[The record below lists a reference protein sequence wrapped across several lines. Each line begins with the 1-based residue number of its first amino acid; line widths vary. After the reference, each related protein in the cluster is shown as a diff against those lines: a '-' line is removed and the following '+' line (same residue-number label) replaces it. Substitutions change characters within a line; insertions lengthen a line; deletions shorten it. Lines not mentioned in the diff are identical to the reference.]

1 MEKLCWQA
9 QERPLSKLDTKV
21 HWRLNDL
28 LRASKKAKEFAA
40 VSWSDPMDQDGS
52 HFIQWQLE
60 SNQQIETNNSV
71 NLDEVSMSDI
81 EEGEIVFSDDDI
93 NASAELQAIIS
104 KAKEEAFQA
113 GVENGK
119 HQAEQSYSEATVAL
133 KNLIEKIRLNEGN
146 IKEFHDPLKKLAI
159 HLAEQLIRGELIMSS
174 AAIQRLVNQS
184 LEDIERQGTDA
195 IVITLHPEDVES
207 LLDTADLMKEGIEF
221 RSDIHLS
228 RGSVRVTMGDSAIE
242 DLIEHRLQN
251 IVESLYKENVE
262 DIPSLETEENSNP
275 QEIADEQV
283 VQQGTDER
291 SLSVSNEE
299 AENSL
304 DE

>member
-1 MEKLCWQA
+1 M
-9 QERPLSKLDTKV
+9 SKLDTKV

-52 HFIQWQLE
+52 HFIQWQPE
-60 SNQQIETNNSV
+60 SNQQIETNNPV
-71 NLDEVSMSDI
+71 NLDEISMSDI

-174 AAIQRLVNQS
+174 AAIQRLVIQS

>member
-195 IVITLHPEDVES
+195 IVITLHPEDLES
-207 LLDTADLMKEGIEF
+207 LLDTPDLMKEGIEF

>member
-1 MEKLCWQA
+1 M
-9 QERPLSKLDTKV
+9 SKLDTKV

-195 IVITLHPEDVES
+195 IVITLHPEDLES
-207 LLDTADLMKEGIEF
+207 LLDTPDLMKEGIEF

-242 DLIEHRLQN
+242 DLIEHRLQH

>member
-1 MEKLCWQA
+1 M
-9 QERPLSKLDTKV
+9 SKLDTKV

-195 IVITLHPEDVES
+195 IVITLHPEDLES
-207 LLDTADLMKEGIEF
+207 LLDTPDLMKEGIEF

>member
-1 MEKLCWQA
+1 
-9 QERPLSKLDTKV
+9 
-21 HWRLNDL
+21 
-28 LRASKKAKEFAA
+28 
-40 VSWSDPMDQDGS
+40 
-52 HFIQWQLE
+52 
-60 SNQQIETNNSV
+60 
-71 NLDEVSMSDI
+71 
-81 EEGEIVFSDDDI
+81 
-93 NASAELQAIIS
+93 
-104 KAKEEAFQA
+104 
-113 GVENGK
+113 
-119 HQAEQSYSEATVAL
+119 
-133 KNLIEKIRLNEGN
+133 
-146 IKEFHDPLKKLAI
+146 
-159 HLAEQLIRGELIMSS
+159 MSS

-195 IVITLHPEDVES
+195 IVITLHPEDLES
-207 LLDTADLMKEGIEF
+207 LLDTPDLMKEGIEF

-242 DLIEHRLQN
+242 DLIEHRLQH

>member
-1 MEKLCWQA
+1 M
-9 QERPLSKLDTKV
+9 SKSDPKV

-52 HFIQWQLE
+52 HFIQWQPE
-60 SNQQIETNNSV
+60 SNQQTETNNPV

-81 EEGEIVFSDDDI
+81 EEGEIVFSDADI
-93 NASAELQAIIS
+93 NASAELQAVIS

-207 LLDTADLMKEGIEF
+207 LLDTPDLMKEGIEF

-275 QEIADEQV
+275 QESADEQV

-291 SLSVSNEE
+291 SLSVSND
-299 AENSL
+299 ASENSL

>member
-1 MEKLCWQA
+1 M
-9 QERPLSKLDTKV
+9 SKSDLKV

-52 HFIQWQLE
+52 HFIQWQPE
-60 SNQQIETNNSV
+60 SNQQIETNNPV

-81 EEGEIVFSDDDI
+81 EEGEIVFSDADI
-93 NASAELQAIIS
+93 NASAELQAVIS

-159 HLAEQLIRGELIMSS
+159 HLAEQLIRGELVISS

-207 LLDTADLMKEGIEF
+207 LLDTPDLMKEGIEF

-275 QEIADEQV
+275 QESADEQV

-291 SLSVSNEE
+291 SLSVSND
-299 AENSL
+299 ASENSL